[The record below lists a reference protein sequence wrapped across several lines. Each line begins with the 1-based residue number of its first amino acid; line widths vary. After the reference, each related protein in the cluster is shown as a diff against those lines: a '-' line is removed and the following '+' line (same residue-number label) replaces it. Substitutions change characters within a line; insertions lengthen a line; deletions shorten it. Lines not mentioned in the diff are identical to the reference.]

1 MHGAPGLVPRVQSYP
16 AGNNRPTSYMSAP
29 ITHATNP
36 QPINPNRMAVF
47 KLENISTIASV
58 FLLLA
63 LFWKHIDY
71 MLSVGFV
78 GHTF

>member
-1 MHGAPGLVPRVQSYP
+1 
-16 AGNNRPTSYMSAP
+16 MSAP